1 MCHRDLSQSAWPH
14 SDSFTFQNVIFRVK
28 MPNQASQFSRIRY
41 LATSNV
47 TINYIFG
54 EFLAV
59 ILTKQIIL
67 RRQLRRQK
75 AVAMILTTFGFLQVK
90 QTAGSHKIRQ
100 LIRFRLTLFA
110 LVDINPKSHF
120 SHLSSHHNIS
130 SFQPLVMGVMS
141 VFVCLLFA

>member
-59 ILTKQIIL
+59 ILTKQMIL
-67 RRQLRRQK
+67 RRQLRR
-75 AVAMILTTFGFLQVK
+75 
-90 QTAGSHKIRQ
+90 
-100 LIRFRLTLFA
+100 
-110 LVDINPKSHF
+110 
-120 SHLSSHHNIS
+120 
-130 SFQPLVMGVMS
+130 
-141 VFVCLLFA
+141 